1 MSSKNLILVGGGGH
15 ARACADVINTT
26 KKFNIIGYTDI
37 KKSKGMS
44 AYNYLGTDDI
54 LADQIKKSSFI
65 ITIGQ
70 IKSYTKRK
78 ELFNYLKKNNANI
91 ISVES
96 INSYVSKGSNIGI
109 GTIIMHGSIVQVDV
123 EIGENCIINDKALI
137 EHDVT
142 IGDNCHISTGSIVNG
157 NVTIGNGVFIG
168 SGAVIKNGVS
178 IANNCIIGMGEII
191 KKDLLEESILIKNHI

>member
-1 MSSKNLILVGGGGH
+1 MSPKSLILVGGGGH
-15 ARACADVINTT
+15 ARACAGVINTT
-26 KKFNIIGYTDI
+26 KKFNIIGYTDM

-44 AYNYLGTDDI
+44 AYNYLGTDDV
-54 LADQIKKSSFI
+54 LADHIKKSSFI

-142 IGDNCHISTGSIVNG
+142 IGDNCHISTGSIING

-168 SGAVIKNGVS
+168 SGAVIKNGVT
-178 IANNCIIGMGEII
+178 ITDNCVIGMGVILKENILKENTII
-191 KKDLLEESILIKNHI
+191 KYE

>member
-1 MSSKNLILVGGGGH
+1 MSPKGLILIGGGGH

-26 KKFNIIGYTDI
+26 KKFNIIGYTDT
-37 KKSKGMS
+37 KKSKDMS
-44 AYNYLGTDDI
+44 AYNYLGTDEV
-54 LADQIKKSSFI
+54 LADHLKKSSFI
-65 ITIGQ
+65 VAIGQ

-78 ELFNYLKKNNANI
+78 EIFNYLKENNAKI

-96 INSYVSKGSNIGI
+96 INSYVSTDSNIGI

-142 IGDNCHISTGSIVNG
+142 IGDNCHISTGSIING

-168 SGAVIKNGVS
+168 SGAVIKNGVTIS
-178 IANNCIIGMGEII
+178 DNCVIGMGVILNENILKENTII
-191 KKDLLEESILIKNHI
+191 RYE